1 MYSVDFKSIKQPT
14 ANGQWLTTI
23 LTALIVLSEF
33 SCSNS
38 TIGNKMEENA
48 EFQIEH
54 VVYEDS
60 ITSEDGSIYYKAEI
74 DVPVAGPDSLLNQIK
89 EWINEELGGS
99 YTGELNCD
107 TAMLSSYAV
116 YFFENGIDDGQ
127 TGLGTQL
134 TIRKIRETDTY
145 VSYLMQG
152 QTYTGGVHGMP
163 FTKGMTFSKA
173 DGSRIDWDA
182 FTDTRPLKPLL
193 LHAIREQYF
202 EGNDSDFVQAI
213 DIMVKDTL
221 DFPLPET
228 DPWLITDSVQFVYQ
242 PYEIAP
248 YAAGLPTC
256 RIAAKELFP
265 YLSQKAKDLF

>member
-1 MYSVDFKSIKQPT
+1 MHSRKILDSI
-14 ANGQWLTTI
+14 ALTS
-23 LTALIVLSEF
+23 ALALLL

-38 TIGNKMEENA
+38 TMGSKVDESA
-48 EFQIEH
+48 EFQIER

-60 ITSEDGSIYYKAEI
+60 ITSEDGSIYYKADI
-74 DVPVAGPDSLLNQIK
+74 DVPVAGPDSLLSCIR

-107 TAMLSSYAV
+107 TAMLSSYAA
-116 YFFENGIDDGQ
+116 YFFENGIDDEQ
-127 TGLGTQL
+127 AGLGTQL
-134 TIRKIRETDTY
+134 SIRKTYETDTY

-152 QTYTGGVHGMP
+152 QTYTGSVHGMP
-163 FTKGMTFSKA
+163 FTKGMTFSKT
-173 DGSRIDWDA
+173 DGSRLDWDV
-182 FTDTRPLKPLL
+182 FTDTQPLKTIL

-213 DIMVKDTL
+213 DIMVKDTT

-228 DPWLITDSVQFVYQ
+228 DPWFTADSIQFVYQ

-256 RIAAKELFP
+256 RIALKALLP
-265 YLSQKAKDLF
+265 YLSPKVKGLF